1 MIGPNSHLLD
11 VAEGEG
17 GLSIDADGGLGHNL
31 RGVGGGQVDFF
42 VFIAVVAQAE
52 LDRFGGLTI
61 LTSLT
66 LSDEIVLG
74 LEFDSLS
81 ARQESEGGENGHRE
95 ECYFHFDGCEVAA
108 WAW

>member
-1 MIGPNSHLLD
+1 LIGPSSDLLD
-11 VAEGEG
+11 VSKGEG

-31 RGVGGGQVDFF
+31 RGVGGAQVDFF
-42 VFIAVVAQAE
+42 IFISVVAQAE

-61 LTSLT
+61 LTDLT

-74 LEFDSLS
+74 LEFNSLS
-81 ARQESEGGENGHRE
+81 GQESEGGENGHRE
-95 ECYFHFDGCEVAA
+95 KCYFHYDRCEVAA